1 MVFMR
6 IYEYVYNKYFK
17 KPDEEIRNIKLNIK
31 QIFPCSNRVKTT
43 KYTPY
48 NFIFKNLYE
57 QLCIPSNLYFVFIAV
72 LQSTP
77 QVSSTQGYPI
87 VLLPLIIVLLFS
99 ALKDGY
105 EDYQRYLSD
114 NQLNNNIVQ
123 IVNLPYVTDQSKL
136 LHNINTT
143 DTNTDSNTDNNT
155 DSNFDSN
162 FDTPISSN
170 FDISDPCINTCGITQ
185 SNTTGNRGTGTMD
198 TGTMDKS
205 TKDTGTVGTD
215 TNGLDTKDTGGTKS
229 SKIGSKFF
237 KSRDKSK
244 KSKVDEFVGT
254 ERYDFVEGALRNKV
268 LVNKYW
274 KDLKVGEYVFLQN
287 KDISPA
293 DLVLLATSEENGFAY
308 VDASSLDGETN
319 IKKKESIYDVYNEL
333 GSDFEHVITEVQRL
347 LGHFKCEGPNKNL
360 ISFDGHLKYLFSD
373 KITPIPLNNEM
384 KKLITNYKFKLNSN
398 NNSLENVNSSVTVS
412 GPPNST
418 NTTSKDTG
426 TIVPSTV
433 TEGKRA
439 NFTGTECTMGN
450 MDTKGVIT
458 NKEDPLGGSGGRG
471 PVTVMENLRSESIN
485 EFEKNINES
494 KETQVNLNNLLLR
507 ECKLVNTQ
515 WIIGFVV
522 YTGHDT
528 KIYKNI
534 SKAPYKVSNLQKKMM
549 KTTLLICII
558 QFILC
563 LVATFYNLY
572 IHTNKVYEKYSYLSL
587 ETRASGFYIFIIYYL
602 SWMALTANFV
612 PISAIVTLNAV
623 KLIQGF
629 FIQFDDSMYCHEL
642 KMNAKARNTMLN
654 EELGQ
659 IKYLFSD
666 KTGTPLRC
674 LYTPIPERVLV
685 IYTSTLTCNKMEFRK
700 FSIMGHSYGKG
711 YTDVIRFVYA
721 KKGIFLESEVANP
734 NYDKESHVNLVDD
747 VLFKELND
755 PNHPRHEYLI
765 DFFLHL
771 AINNWAVPD
780 SSNNRIYM
788 CPSPDE
794 LCFVNAAAFCG
805 FRLLQRNSNFVLISI
820 FNQIYKIKI
829 IAQADFDYKRKCS
842 TTIISISHTNPLKPI
857 GTINDPANRVT
868 NPLNPVNGVNPLNTV
883 NSNIK
888 GKVVPLGA
896 VGTEDTVGASAV
908 TEETENNRI
917 ILYCKG
923 GDNIMIKKLKEIK
936 EVDVVTLR
944 NMKKYSVGGLR
955 TLVFAKRE
963 IELNEFN
970 EWLKE
975 YNRIKL
981 TIESRDEKLAE
992 CVSKLECDLELQG
1005 VTGIE
1010 DKLQTGV
1017 SECIEQLLMAG
1028 IRIWMLTGDNLDT
1041 SINIGI
1047 ATNLVNMLS
1056 DRIMLD
1062 SNTVP
1067 NDKLFLEMKKH
1078 INRIDQENNITKHRC
1093 LILDSMSIEYI
1104 FSSITGSGTTAN
1116 NNTSTKGNTGTKD
1129 TGTKDN
1135 MDKDKEAPLGAGTDG
1150 TTGRGPVTVT
1160 EEIFIE
1166 ILKRVHSVICCRMTP
1181 YLKGAVVTFVKNK
1194 LGGITLAVG
1203 DGANDCN
1210 MIQIAHVGIGIKGR
1224 EGSQAFNASDF
1235 GIGEFRFL
1243 SPLILHHGRL
1253 CYRNLSKCISYMFY
1267 KNVILIIPLFFYAY
1281 ISLFSGQKIYYSL
1294 FVAIYNVVFTSI
1306 PVGIFG
1312 IVDQDY
1318 NREFSVK
1325 YPHVYQLGQIN
1336 HYFNVIKFSGWIL
1349 NAIIQSAVIFFMMTV
1364 GLGDEFSIPFPYG
1377 LIADAPTLGI
1387 MLLSSVFI
1395 IVSCKLVLETW
1406 YFTKITLLSHL
1417 ISIFFFII
1425 TVCSFSSSPIYSA
1438 NSIGSAFVLFTSYR
1452 FWIVILGTLMLSMYR
1467 DYFYKVFKYSFC
1479 PQYYHHVQKVEYLKI
1494 EQPVTF

>member
-1 MVFMR
+1 MVFGR

-17 KPDEEIRNIKLNIK
+17 KPDEELRVIKLNIR
-31 QIFPCSNRVKTT
+31 QVFVCSNRVKTT

-77 QVSSTQGYPI
+77 QVSSTQGYPV

-136 LHNINTT
+136 INKA
-143 DTNTDSNTDNNT
+143 DTHKGKVDNV
-155 DSNFDSN
+155 
-162 FDTPISSN
+162 
-170 FDISDPCINTCGITQ
+170 
-185 SNTTGNRGTGTMD
+185 D
-198 TGTMDKS
+198 TGDTVD
-205 TKDTGTVGTD
+205 TVDTGDNVD
-215 TNGLDTKDTGGTKS
+215 NG
-229 SKIGSKFF
+229 
-237 KSRDKSK
+237 DKGEMNS
-244 KSKVDEFVGT
+244 EG
-254 ERYDFVEGALRNKV
+254 ERYGFVKGALRNKV

-287 KDISPA
+287 KDIAPA
-293 DLVLLATSEENGFAY
+293 DLVLLATSEENGFAF

-360 ISFDGHLKYLFSD
+360 ISFDGHLKYHFSQ
-373 KITPIPLNNEM
+373 KITPVPLNTEM
-384 KKLITNYKFKLNSN
+384 KKLLTSYKSKLHTHTSN
-398 NNSLENVNSSVTVS
+398 LNPTLTDTHPV
-412 GPPNST
+412 
-418 NTTSKDTG
+418 NTTENTTDNVDTVEN
-426 TIVPSTV
+426 TIENTV
-433 TEGKRA
+433 
-439 NFTGTECTMGN
+439 
-450 MDTKGVIT
+450 DIV
-458 NKEDPLGGSGGRG
+458 
-471 PVTVMENLRSESIN
+471 ENTLSSESARVRNESIN
-485 EFEKNINES
+485 DFESNSGEIRDA
-494 KETQVNLNNLLLR
+494 QVSLNNLLLR
-507 ECKLVNTQ
+507 GCKLVNTQ
-515 WIIGFVV
+515 WVIGFVV

-534 SKAPYKVSNLQKKMM
+534 SKAPYKVSNLQRKMM
-549 KTTLLICII
+549 RTTFLICVI
-558 QFILC
+558 QFVLC
-563 LVATFYNLY
+563 LIATFYNLY
-572 IHTNKVYEKYSYLSL
+572 MHTHKVYEKYPYLSL
-587 ETRASGFYIFIIYYL
+587 QTRASGLYIVFVYYF

-629 FIQFDDSMYCHEL
+629 FIQLDDSMYCEEL

-659 IKYLFSD
+659 VKHLFSD
-666 KTGTPLRC
+666 KTG
-674 LYTPIPERVLV
+674 
-685 IYTSTLTCNKMEFRK
+685 TLTCNKMEFRK

-721 KKGIFLESEVANP
+721 KKGIYLESEASNP

-747 VLFKELND
+747 TLFQELND
-755 PNHPRHEYLI
+755 PSHPRHEYLV
-765 DFFLHL
+765 DFFFHL
-771 AINNWAVPD
+771 ALNNWAIPD
-780 SSNNRIYM
+780 SSDDRIYM

-805 FRLLQRNSNFVLISI
+805 FRLLQRNSNFATVSV
-820 FNQIYKIKI
+820 FNKIYKVKI
-829 IAQADFDYKRKCS
+829 IAQADFDYRRKCS
-842 TTIISISHTNPLKPI
+842 TTIVAFHNCS
-857 GTINDPANRVT
+857 
-868 NPLNPVNGVNPLNTV
+868 
-883 NSNIK
+883 NSNTIGSSNSNSNTIGSGSSSVDK
-888 GKVVPLGA
+888 TAAGGPDPVTHCRQSVSDELLN
-896 VGTEDTVGASAV
+896 EDMSKY
-908 TEETENNRI
+908 RI

-923 GDNIMIKKLKEIK
+923 GDNVMVSKLKEIS
-936 EVDVVTLR
+936 EVDSVTLR
-944 NMKKYSVGGLR
+944 NMKNYSVGGLR

-963 IELNEFN
+963 LSHTEFRS
-970 EWLKE
+970 WLTE
-975 YNRIKL
+975 YNKL
-981 TIESRDEKLAE
+981 KLCIEGRDEKLAE
-992 CVSKLECDLELQG
+992 CVGRLECGLELQG

-1010 DKLQTGV
+1010 DKLQDGV
-1017 SECIEQLLMAG
+1017 SECIEKLLMAG

-1062 SNTVP
+1062 SNTLRYCDLATVIQSNVRRIDEENNISRHRCIIIDSITIELLFKGITSEHNLT
-1067 NDKLFLEMKKH
+1067 NDHTELSVLFLELV
-1078 INRIDQENNITKHRC
+1078 R
-1093 LILDSMSIEYI
+1093 
-1104 FSSITGSGTTAN
+1104 
-1116 NNTSTKGNTGTKD
+1116 
-1129 TGTKDN
+1129 
-1135 MDKDKEAPLGAGTDG
+1135 
-1150 TTGRGPVTVT
+1150 
-1160 EEIFIE
+1160 
-1166 ILKRVHSVICCRMTP
+1166 RVHSVICCRMTP
-1181 YLKGAVVTFVKNK
+1181 YLKGAVVSFVKSR

-1210 MIQIAHVGIGIKGR
+1210 MIQTAHVGVGIKGR

-1235 GIGEFRFL
+1235 GIGQFRFL
-1243 SPLILHHGRL
+1243 SPLILHHGRC
-1253 CYRNLSKCISYMFY
+1253 CYRNTSKCISYMFY

-1294 FVAIYNVVFTSI
+1294 FVAIYNVVFTSV

-1318 NREFSVK
+1318 NKSLSAK
-1325 YPHVYQLGQIN
+1325 YPHVYQLGQRN
-1336 HYFNVIKFSGWIL
+1336 YYYNVVKFSGWIL
-1349 NAIIQSAVIFFMMTV
+1349 NAVIQSAIIFFMMTL
-1364 GLGDEFSIPFPYG
+1364 GLGDEFSIPFSKG

-1387 MLLSSVFI
+1387 MLLSAVFI

-1417 ISIFFFII
+1417 ISIFFFIV
-1425 TVCSFSSSPIYSA
+1425 TVCSFSASPVYSA
-1438 NSIGSAFVLFTSYR
+1438 NSVGSAFVLFTSYR
-1452 FWIVILGTLMLSMYR
+1452 FWIVLLGTLMLSMYR

-1479 PQYYHHVQKVEYLKI
+1479 PHYYHHVQRVEYLKI
-1494 EQPVTF
+1494 EDPIPF